1 MPQPLVTLPL
11 GTGPLGLSVRPH
23 ASVTVGNVNAA
34 DVANDSQLTV
44 EPVGSDETEMA
55 LLGEIV

>member
-1 MPQPLVTLPL
+1 MPQPLVILPP

-34 DVANDSQLTV
+34 AVANDSQFTV
-44 EPVGSDETEMA
+44 ELIVTDEIEMA